1 MTPDSAAPPQPESEP
16 LPSYKPVDSDPSWD
30 EITPPRRG
38 TTDDAGSQ
46 WSASEVTLARAPKTP
61 DSEDSMPLAPPII
74 AEAESETSGTIIV
87 PEGRK
92 RSRPSVPVSA
102 HMLAGTRAGIELG
115 RPVYAVA
122 AIGATIALGALL
134 LAGTHAGAGAAI
146 GAGTA
151 TLNLWM
157 FTRIGSGFVSRRGLR
172 ASWGVLAGLKLVVLF
187 GGVAALLKLDLAD
200 PVAFVVGYL
209 ALPIGIVASQLLG
222 LQPDFEES

>member
-1 MTPDSAAPPQPESEP
+1 
-16 LPSYKPVDSDPSWD
+16 
-30 EITPPRRG
+30 
-38 TTDDAGSQ
+38 
-46 WSASEVTLARAPKTP
+46 
-61 DSEDSMPLAPPII
+61 MPLAPPII

-92 RSRPSVPVSA
+92 RSRPSAFPAPS

-122 AIGATIALGALL
+122 AIGAAIALGAWL
-134 LAGTHAGAGAAI
+134 LAGANGGAGAAI

-157 FTRIGSGFVSRRGLR
+157 FTRIGRGFVSRRGLQ
-172 ASWGVLAGLKLVVLF
+172 ASWGVLAALKLLVLF
-187 GGVAALLKLDLAD
+187 GGVATLLKLELAD
-200 PVAFVVGYL
+200 PIAFVVGYL